1 MKRGNIMIIKFK
13 NMQPGMKQVVD
24 NAGNQLATVV
34 KVDGEIAIDHIQ
46 TAYDDDATIWPNDN
60 DGKPLKTYKQAL
72 EYLQAWFNVTP
83 GGIY

>member
-1 MKRGNIMIIKFK
+1 MNIKFK

-46 TAYDDDATIWPNDN
+46 TAYDDDATMYPTDN
-60 DGKPLKTYKQAL
+60 NGKPLKTFKQAM
-72 EYLQAWFNVTP
+72 EYLQDWFNN
-83 GGIY
+83 

>member
-1 MKRGNIMIIKFK
+1 MNIKLK
-13 NMQPGMKQVVD
+13 NMQPGTKLVVND
-24 NAGNQLATVV
+24 EGATLAHVI
-34 KVDGEIAIDHIQ
+34 KLDGEIVIDHIQ

-72 EYLQAWFNVTP
+72 EYLQAWFNATP